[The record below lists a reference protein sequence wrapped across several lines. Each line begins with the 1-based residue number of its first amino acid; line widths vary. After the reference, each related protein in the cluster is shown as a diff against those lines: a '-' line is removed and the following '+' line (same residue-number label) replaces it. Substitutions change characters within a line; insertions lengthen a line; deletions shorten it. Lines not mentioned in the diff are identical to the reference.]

1 MNRDFIFRSIKKDS
15 LDYLGYVLNVSSKK
29 ELFIAISELGFNP
42 EALEYRALEINSK
55 AIAICLPFRGNKEL
69 EKLEFCSLNK
79 VEETYLSPERDE
91 VNLKGNSDSGTFPAD
106 IFTGS

>member
-1 MNRDFIFRSIKKDS
+1 MSRDFIFRSIKRNS

-29 ELFIAISELGFNP
+29 KLFQAMLELGFNP
-42 EALEYRALEINSK
+42 EAFEYHALETNSK
-55 AIAICLPFRGNKEL
+55 AIAICLPFRGSKEL
-69 EKLEFCSLNK
+69 EKKEFYSLNK
-79 VEETYLSPERDE
+79 VEETYLSLEKGE